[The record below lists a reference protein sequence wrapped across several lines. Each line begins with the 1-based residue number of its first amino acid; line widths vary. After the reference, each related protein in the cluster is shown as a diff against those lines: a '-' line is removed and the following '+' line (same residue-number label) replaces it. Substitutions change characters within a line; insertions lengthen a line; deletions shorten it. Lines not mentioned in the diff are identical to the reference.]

1 MHSIDL
7 ESNPVFYGATAV
19 HDMLLEYA
27 RPYSLILSPGE
38 ACRRKVVA
46 ARPPRISSKHRQ
58 QHLSPQAPALLRA
71 SSPAPRLRVSRS
83 TFTCTAILFLLSCD
97 QSSASLAASLT
108 RSSNR
113 RIIPR
118 PRQPITRRVRLVRAY
133 HPSGL
138 SACIYSL
145 HPSCRPNRSLVAHT
159 KAHPRHFTIVSCCPT
174 RPPAPRIAKQV
185 RTYHTYTHSRRSK
198 PERLPALVPQRPL
211 SRSSPPPKK
220 RTVSIART
228 PRCADHLS
236 PPAPS
241 NPLSP
246 THPTYL
252 RSSLPSARPSSLPS
266 FDSFLVAIVAATHHY
281 QTPCPAPSL
290 PAAPPPPSP
299 SPSRRSRRA
308 ASAARAATTPS
319 ALAAS
324 FLGKYSPQQACRLHG
339 EDARERFAC

>member
-1 MHSIDL
+1 
-7 ESNPVFYGATAV
+7 
-19 HDMLLEYA
+19 MLLEYA

-46 ARPPRISSKHRQ
+46 ARPLRISSKHRQ

-145 HPSCRPNRSLVAHT
+145 HPSCRSNRSLVAHT

-174 RPPAPRIAKQV
+174 RPPLLVSRNRCVRTTHTHILAEASQSACLPLCRNALSLAPPLPQKSEPFQLPARQDVLTTSRLQRPRILSHPPTQPTFA
-185 RTYHTYTHSRRSK
+185 
-198 PERLPALVPQRPL
+198 LPFLARDRPL
-211 SRSSPPPKK
+211 SHRS
-220 RTVSIART
+220 I
-228 PRCADHLS
+228 
-236 PPAPS
+236 PS
-241 NPLSP
+241 
-246 THPTYL
+246 
-252 RSSLPSARPSSLPS
+252 
-266 FDSFLVAIVAATHHY
+266 
-281 QTPCPAPSL
+281 
-290 PAAPPPPSP
+290 
-299 SPSRRSRRA
+299 
-308 ASAARAATTPS
+308 
-319 ALAAS
+319 
-324 FLGKYSPQQACRLHG
+324 
-339 EDARERFAC
+339 